1 MNEAGMTSTGLA
13 GLLPETKLASSL
25 ASVLMLMLRKPA
37 RSTFS
42 PGVPMQCGVVTP
54 GNAPGPPQMASP
66 GNEPCP

>member
-1 MNEAGMTSTGLA
+1 MTSTGLA

-25 ASVLMLMLRKPA
+25 ASVLMLMLMLRKPA

-54 GNAPGPPQMASP
+54 GNAPGLLQVASP